1 MDYTLLLPLS
11 VILLL
16 AFLIPL
22 LFHLSHKI
30 NQKEHHSATQGAPY
44 ESGIKATISDPS
56 ERFNVK
62 YYLVGIL
69 FILFD
74 VESLFMF
81 PWAVNLRELSLFGLV
96 EMFAFMGF
104 LLIGL
109 LYVYRSKALV
119 WR

>member
-1 MDYTLLLPLS
+1 MNYDLLLPLS
-11 VILLL
+11 VVLLM
-16 AFLIPL
+16 AFIIPF
-22 LFHLSHKI
+22 LFHLSHLI
-30 NQKEHHSATQGAPY
+30 NKKSVHSASQGAPY
-44 ESGIKATISDPS
+44 ESGIKTTISDCF

-74 VESLFMF
+74 VETLFMF
-81 PWAVNLRELSLFGLV
+81 PWAVNLRELSLFGLM
-96 EMFAFMGF
+96 EMFAFMAV
-104 LLIGL
+104 LLVGL